1 LLEKLYRPPA
11 APLPNPARQATF
23 SVLMPL
29 GVGLPQPGCPIH
41 CREQAFP
48 LARAGSDM
56 KVTIERAALLKSLG
70 HVHRVVE
77 RRNTIPILANVL
89 IRADQTRLDIK
100 ATDLDLEVIETI
112 AAEVGPGGSTTVPA
126 HMFYDIVRKLP
137 EGSQVVLDT
146 SGDRASLAVRA
157 GRSRFSLQ
165 TLPESDF
172 PDLAAGEMT
181 HRFTVPAKDL
191 KRLIDKTQFAI
202 STEETRYYLNG
213 IYLHAAA
220 TDGRAVL
227 RAVAT
232 DGHRLAQVD
241 LDAPAGSAG
250 MPGVIVPRKTVGE
263 VQRLIEDLAA
273 DIAVELSQSK
283 IRFSIGEVVLTSKLI
298 DGTFPDYGRVIPVGN
313 DKELTVGKADFEAA
327 VDRVSTVSSE
337 RGRAVKLSLSVG
349 KLVLSVTNPDSG
361 SATEEL
367 EVGYDAD
374 PVDIGFNSRYLLD
387 IATQI
392 DGEVAVLRLADP
404 GSPTLIRDRDVQSA
418 LYVLMPMRV

>member
-1 LLEKLYRPPA
+1 
-11 APLPNPARQATF
+11 
-23 SVLMPL
+23 
-29 GVGLPQPGCPIH
+29 
-41 CREQAFP
+41 
-48 LARAGSDM
+48 M
-56 KVTIERAALLKSLG
+56 KVTIERTALLKSLG

-77 RRNTIPILANVL
+77 RRNTIPILANLL
-89 IRADQTRLDIK
+89 IRADKGTLAIK
-100 ATDLDLEVIETI
+100 ATDLDLEVIEKSP
-112 AAEVGPGGSTTVPA
+112 AEVGPSGATTVPA

-137 EGSQVVLDT
+137 EGSQVVLEAA
-146 SGDRASLAVRA
+146 GDRPSLAIRA

-181 HRFTVPAKDL
+181 HKFTLPAKDL

-213 IYLHAAA
+213 IYLHIAKNDA
-220 TDGRAVL
+220 TAVL

-241 LDAPAGSAG
+241 LPAPAGTDG

-263 VQRLIEDLAA
+263 VQRLIEDTAA
-273 DIAVELSQSK
+273 EVVIELSQTK
-283 IRFSIGEVVLTSKLI
+283 IRFTLGDVVLTSKLI
-298 DGTFPDYGRVIPVGN
+298 DGTFPDYARVIPVGN
-313 DKELTVGKADFEAA
+313 DKALTVDKSDFEAA

-337 RGRAVKLSLSVG
+337 RGRAVKLAIAGG

-361 SATEEL
+361 SATEEI
-367 EVGYDAD
+367 EVDYEAD
-374 PVDIGFNSRYLLD
+374 PLDIGFNSRYLLD
-387 IATQI
+387 IAGQI
-392 DGEVAVLRLADP
+392 EGEVAVLRLADP
-404 GSPTLIRDRDVQSA
+404 GSPTLIQDRDAQGA

>member
-1 LLEKLYRPPA
+1 
-11 APLPNPARQATF
+11 
-23 SVLMPL
+23 
-29 GVGLPQPGCPIH
+29 
-41 CREQAFP
+41 
-48 LARAGSDM
+48 M

-89 IRADQTRLDIK
+89 IRAEDARLSIR
-100 ATDLDLEVIETI
+100 ATDHDLEVTETV
-112 AAEVGPGGSTTVPA
+112 AAEIGPGGATTVPA

-146 SGDRASLAVRA
+146 AADRGSLGVRA

-165 TLPESDF
+165 TLPETDF
-172 PDLAAGEMT
+172 PDLSAGGMT
-181 HRFTVPAKDL
+181 HRFTIPAKDL

-213 IYLHAAA
+213 IYLHAAVA
-220 TDGRAVL
+220 DGRPVL

-241 LDAPAGSAG
+241 LDAPAGTDG

-263 VQRLIEDLAA
+263 VQRLIEDPTV
-273 DIAVELSQSK
+273 DVPVELSPTK
-283 IRFSIGEVVLTSKLI
+283 IRFTIGDVVLTSNLI
-298 DGTFPDYGRVIPVGN
+298 DGTFPDYARVIPVAN
-313 DKELTVGKADFEAA
+313 DKQLTVDKPDFEAA

-337 RGRAVKLSLSVG
+337 RGRAVKLSLSPG

-361 SATEEL
+361 SATEEI
-367 EVGYDAD
+367 EAEYDGE
-374 PVDIGFNSRYLLD
+374 PIDIGFNSRYLLD

-392 DGEVAVLRLADP
+392 DGDVAVLRLSDP
-404 GSPTLIRDRDVQSA
+404 GSPTLIRDRDMQSA